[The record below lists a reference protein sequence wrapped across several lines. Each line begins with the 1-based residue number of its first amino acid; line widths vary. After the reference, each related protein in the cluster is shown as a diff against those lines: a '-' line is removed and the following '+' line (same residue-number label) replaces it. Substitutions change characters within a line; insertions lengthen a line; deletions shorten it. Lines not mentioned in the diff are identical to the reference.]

1 MTFVQPAYIV
11 GVTNGLL
18 VRIVILA
25 CMKLSTR
32 CNYRLNLLLS
42 YGSHSVTKISV
53 TPFRLDR
60 HPIGP
65 STQKM
70 TDLWGEGGN

>member
-1 MTFVQPAYIV
+1 MTRAIIINDVRTACLLV
-11 GVTNGLL
+11 GVTDGRL
-18 VRIVILA
+18 VRTVILA
-25 CMKLSTR
+25 CMKPSTR

-65 STQKM
+65 ST
-70 TDLWGEGGN
+70 